1 MSANRHYAAIALG
14 SNLGDRTANL
24 GLGVVGLASLRSTR
38 VLARGPVI
46 RTPPMLPADEA
57 SVAELG
63 GTYFN
68 TAVVVETALP
78 PVDLLSACH
87 AIERSAGRDRSSES
101 RRWLARTLDLDIV
114 LYGETSIDLPG
125 LKIPHEGLRD
135 RPFVL
140 EPLAEIWPEA
150 RVPPDGVSI
159 RVLWQALQGCTENV
173 CT

>member
-101 RRWLARTLDLDIV
+101 RRWSRTLDLDIV

-125 LKIPHEGLRD
+125 LKILHEGRAIGRLCWSRSPRSGPSQGASD
-135 RPFVL
+135 EHPSVCFGS
-140 EPLAEIWPEA
+140 A
-150 RVPPDGVSI
+150 
-159 RVLWQALQGCTENV
+159 QGCTENV